1 MHAWERAREAMKRYE
16 VIQKGLAGKLTWIEV
31 AEILGLTARQVRRI
45 RKRFE
50 TEEER
55 AVWDRRCGI
64 KAWNRVPEEI
74 EQKVL
79 KLYREQYFDFN
90 VKHFHEKLK
99 ADHGITQSYE
109 WALALLQRHGV
120 IARHRKYE
128 PHRKKRERR
137 PLPGMMLHLDG
148 SSHRWVGDEG
158 PKWDL
163 LATLDDATNEVYDAF
178 FVREEDTRSVL
189 QILWNTVE
197 KKGAFCSLYTD
208 RATHF
213 VVTPKAGEKVDKRI
227 RTQCQRALDQLG
239 CKLIAAYSPQ
249 ARGRG
254 ERLWRTFQG
263 RLPQELRV
271 AKITE
276 MEEANAYLRA
286 TFIPN
291 YNQLFKIKPKEK
303 GTAFTRVVAGIKLER
318 VFSIQCERMVSN
330 DNTISYKAIR
340 FQLPESSVR
349 YSFSRCRVTL
359 HEHLNQSYSITFG
372 PTLIG
377 RYDAQGKE
385 LTKPAKAPKEQVAA

>member
-1 MHAWERAREAMKRYE
+1 MHEWERAREAMKRYE
-16 VIQKGLAGKLTWIEV
+16 VIQKGLDGKLTWIEV
-31 AEILGLTARQVRRI
+31 AEILSLTARQVRRI
-45 RKRFE
+45 KKRFE
-50 TEEER
+50 TEGER
-55 AVWDRRCGI
+55 AVWDRRYGI
-64 KAWNRVPEEI
+64 KAWNRVPEAI

-79 KLYREQYFDFN
+79 KLYRDQYFDFN

-109 WALALLQRHGV
+109 WVLVFLQRHGV
-120 IARHRKYE
+120 IARHRKFE

-239 CKLIAAYSPQ
+239 CRLIPAYSPQ

-276 MEEANAYLRA
+276 MDEANAYLRA

-291 YNQLFKIKPKEK
+291 YNQQFKVKPKER

-318 VFSIQCERMVSN
+318 VFSIQCERTVNN

-340 FQLPESSVR
+340 FQLPESSLR
-349 YSFSRCRVTL
+349 YSFTRCQVTL
-359 HEHLNQSYSITFG
+359 HEHLDQTYSITFG
-372 PTLIG
+372 PALIA

-385 LTKPAKAPKEQVAA
+385 LRKPEKAPKEPLAA